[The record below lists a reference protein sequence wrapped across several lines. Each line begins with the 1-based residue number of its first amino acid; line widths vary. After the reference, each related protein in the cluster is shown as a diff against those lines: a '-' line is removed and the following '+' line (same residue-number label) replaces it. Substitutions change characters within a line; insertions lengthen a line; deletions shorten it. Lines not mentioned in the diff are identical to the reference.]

1 MPTPI
6 RSISRSSWTIFGLP
20 KVPSDILL
28 SPIQLVDLL
37 FAADQL
43 FRLAGAVATHD
54 FFGEHAGSGQVGHPG
69 HWLAAVRIDR
79 TFGCGADREFE
90 TLQRAVA
97 EFDRPHDRVGAAHRL

>member
-1 MPTPI
+1 MPPPI

-54 FFGEHAGSGQVGHPG
+54 FLGVHAGSGEVGHLW
-69 HWLAAVRIDR
+69 HWLAAIIIDGALR
-79 TFGCGADREFE
+79 CGANREFE
-90 TLQRAVA
+90 ALQSAVA
-97 EFDRPHDRVGAAHRL
+97 ELDCPHDRIRTDRKS